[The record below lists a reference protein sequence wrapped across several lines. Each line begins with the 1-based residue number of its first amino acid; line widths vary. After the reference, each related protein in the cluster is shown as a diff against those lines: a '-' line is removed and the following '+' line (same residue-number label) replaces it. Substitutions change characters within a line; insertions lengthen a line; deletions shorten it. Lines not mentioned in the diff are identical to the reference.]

1 MTNLKVLATR
11 SIGRSSLI
19 LKKYSPEILTGVG
32 IVTGVAA
39 GVLAVR
45 ATLKVEPVIEDIR
58 INVEAVNEFKEK
70 ERAEGREY
78 SDALHARNLG
88 KMYGFGIVELTKLY
102 WPAIS
107 LGAAS
112 IACIIGAHGIM
123 KKRNAALVVAYN
135 AIEKTFAEYRD
146 RVEEKLGEAAERD
159 IQLDIRDKEVVD
171 EETGKKKVV
180 STIGHAG
187 ISPYAKFF
195 DEYSQY
201 WDRNSE
207 SNLFFLTA
215 QQNYANDRLNARG
228 HVFLNE
234 VYEALGIPH
243 TQAGA
248 VVGWV
253 LSSDGDNFIDFGIYN
268 LENEKAR
275 EFVNG
280 IEKSILLDFN
290 VDGVIYDKI

>member
-1 MTNLKVLATR
+1 MTNLKQLATR
-11 SIGRSSLI
+11 SIGRTSLI

-32 IVTGVAA
+32 IATGVAA

-45 ATLKVEPVIEDIR
+45 ATLKVEPVIEKIQEDL
-58 INVEAVNEFKEK
+58 AKVNDLQENSENLDPKVVANLK
-70 ERAEGREY
+70 GRV
-78 SDALHARNLG
+78 
-88 KMYGFGIVELTKLY
+88 YGIGLLELTKLY
-102 WPAIS
+102 WPAVS

-112 IACIIGAHGIM
+112 IGCIIGAHGIM

-135 AIEKTFAEYRD
+135 AVEKSFSEYRD
-146 RVEEKLGEAAERD
+146 RVASKLGEDEEKS
-159 IQLDIRDKEVVD
+159 IRYNVQENEVVD

-180 STIGHAG
+180 TTVGSGH

-201 WDRNSE
+201 WDRNAE
-207 SNLFFLTA
+207 YNLIFLRA

-228 HVFLNE
+228 HLFLNE
-234 VYEALGIPH
+234 VYESLGIPH

-248 VVGWV
+248 VVGWTI
-253 LSSDGDNFIDFGIYN
+253 SKDGDNFVDFGIYDISN
-268 LENEKAR
+268 DKAR

-290 VDGVIYDKI
+290 VDGVIYDKIDE

>member
-1 MTNLKVLATR
+1 MTNLKQLATR
-11 SIGRSSLI
+11 SIGRTSLI

-32 IVTGVAA
+32 IATGVAA

-45 ATLKVEPVIEDIR
+45 ATLKVEPVIEKIQEDL
-58 INVEAVNEFKEK
+58 AKVNDLQENSENLDPKVVANLK
-70 ERAEGREY
+70 GRV
-78 SDALHARNLG
+78 
-88 KMYGFGIVELTKLY
+88 YGIGLLELTKLY
-102 WPAIS
+102 WPAVS

-112 IACIIGAHGIM
+112 IGCIIGAHGIM

-135 AIEKTFAEYRD
+135 AVEKSFSEYRD
-146 RVEEKLGEAAERD
+146 RVASKLGEDEEKS
-159 IQLDIRDKEVVD
+159 IRYDVQENEVVD

-180 STIGHAG
+180 TTVGRGH

-201 WDRNSE
+201 WDRNAE
-207 SNLFFLTA
+207 YNLIFLRA

-228 HVFLNE
+228 HLFLNE
-234 VYEALGIPH
+234 VYESLGIPH

-248 VVGWV
+248 VVGWTI
-253 LSSDGDNFIDFGIYN
+253 SKDGDNFVDFGIYDISN
-268 LENEKAR
+268 DKAR

-290 VDGVIYDKI
+290 VDGVIYDKIEE

>member
-1 MTNLKVLATR
+1 MTNLKQLATR
-11 SIGRSSLI
+11 SIGRTSLI

-32 IVTGVAA
+32 IATGVAA

-45 ATLKVEPVIEDIR
+45 ATLKVEPVIEKIQEDL
-58 INVEAVNEFKEK
+58 AKVNDLQENSENLDPTVVANLK
-70 ERAEGREY
+70 GRV
-78 SDALHARNLG
+78 
-88 KMYGFGIVELTKLY
+88 YGVGLLELTKLY
-102 WPAIS
+102 WPAVS

-112 IACIIGAHGIM
+112 IGCIIGAHGIM

-135 AIEKTFAEYRD
+135 AVEKSFSEYRD
-146 RVEEKLGEAAERD
+146 RVASKLGEDEEKS
-159 IQLDIRDKEVVD
+159 IRYNVQENEVVD

-180 STIGHAG
+180 TTVGSGH

-201 WDRNSE
+201 WDRNAE
-207 SNLFFLTA
+207 YNLIFLRA

-228 HVFLNE
+228 HLFLNE
-234 VYEALGIPH
+234 VYESLGIPH

-248 VVGWV
+248 VVGWTI
-253 LSSDGDNFIDFGIYN
+253 SKDGDNFVDFGIYDISN
-268 LENEKAR
+268 DKAR

-290 VDGVIYDKI
+290 VDGVIYDKIEE

>member
-1 MTNLKVLATR
+1 MTNLKQLATR
-11 SIGRSSLI
+11 SIGRTSLI

-32 IVTGVAA
+32 IASGVAA

-45 ATLKVEPVIEDIR
+45 ATLKVEPVIEKIQEDL
-58 INVEAVNEFKEK
+58 AKVNDLQENSENLDPKVVANLK
-70 ERAEGREY
+70 GRV
-78 SDALHARNLG
+78 
-88 KMYGFGIVELTKLY
+88 YGIGLLELTKLY
-102 WPAIS
+102 WPAVS

-112 IACIIGAHGIM
+112 IGCIIGAHGIM

-135 AIEKTFAEYRD
+135 AVEKSFSEYRD
-146 RVEEKLGEAAERD
+146 RVASKLGEDEEKS
-159 IQLDIRDKEVVD
+159 IRYNVQESEVVD

-180 STIGHAG
+180 TTVGNGH

-201 WDRNSE
+201 WDRNAE
-207 SNLFFLTA
+207 YNLIFLRA

-228 HVFLNE
+228 HLFLNE
-234 VYEALGIPH
+234 VYESLGIPH

-248 VVGWV
+248 VVGWTI
-253 LSSDGDNFIDFGIYN
+253 SKDGDNFVDFGIYDISN
-268 LENEKAR
+268 DKAR

-290 VDGVIYDKI
+290 VDGVIYDKIDE

>member
-1 MTNLKVLATR
+1 MTNLKQLATR
-11 SIGRSSLI
+11 SIGRTSLI

-32 IVTGVAA
+32 IATGVAA

-45 ATLKVEPVIEDIR
+45 ATLKVEPVIEKIQEDL
-58 INVEAVNEFKEK
+58 AKVNDLQENSENLDPKVVANLK
-70 ERAEGREY
+70 GRV
-78 SDALHARNLG
+78 
-88 KMYGFGIVELTKLY
+88 YGIGLLELTKLY
-102 WPAIS
+102 WPAVS

-112 IACIIGAHGIM
+112 IGCIIGAHGIM

-135 AIEKTFAEYRD
+135 AVEKSFSEYRD
-146 RVEEKLGEAAERD
+146 RVASKLGEDEEKS
-159 IQLDIRDKEVVD
+159 IRYDVQENEVVD

-180 STIGHAG
+180 TTVGSGH

-201 WDRNSE
+201 WDRNAE
-207 SNLFFLTA
+207 YNLIFLRA

-228 HVFLNE
+228 HLFLNE
-234 VYEALGIPH
+234 VYESLGIPH

-248 VVGWV
+248 VVGWTI
-253 LSSDGDNFIDFGIYN
+253 SKDGDNFVDFGIYDISN
-268 LENEKAR
+268 DKAR

-290 VDGVIYDKI
+290 VDGVIYDKIDE

>member
-1 MTNLKVLATR
+1 MTNIKTLATR
-11 SIGRSSLI
+11 SIGRTGLI

-32 IVTGVAA
+32 IATGVAA
-39 GVLAVR
+39 GVMAVK
-45 ATLKVEPVIEDIR
+45 ATLNVEPVLDNLKE
-58 INVEAVNEFKEK
+58 NLEKVEHLKENSENFDPK
-70 ERAEGREY
+70 LEASLKGRVY
-78 SDALHARNLG
+78 G
-88 KMYGFGIVELTKLY
+88 KGVVELTKLY

-112 IACIIGAHGIM
+112 ITCIIGAHGIM

-135 AIEKTFAEYRD
+135 ALEKTFVEYRE
-146 RVEEKLGEAAERD
+146 RVSEKLGEEAES
-159 IQLDIRDKEVVD
+159 DIRRGFQEEEIVD
-171 EETGKKKVV
+171 EDSGKKKVV
-180 STIGHAG
+180 TKVDPMGVSQ
-187 ISPYAKFF
+187 YARFF
-195 DEYSQY
+195 DELSQY
-201 WDRNSE
+201 WDKNSE
-207 SNLFFLTA
+207 YNLLFLRA
-215 QQNYANDRLNARG
+215 QQQYANDRLQARG
-228 HVFLNE
+228 HLFLNE

-253 LSSDGDNFIDFGIYN
+253 ISKDGDNFVDFGIYD

-280 IEKSILLDFN
+280 VERAILLDFN

>member
-11 SIGRSSLI
+11 SIGRTGLI

-32 IVTGVAA
+32 IATGVAA

-45 ATLKVEPVIEDIR
+45 ATLKVEPVIEK
-58 INVEAVNEFKEK
+58 INEDLETVKLLKEESEKFDPKLEAQLKG
-70 ERAEGREY
+70 RA
-78 SDALHARNLG
+78 
-88 KMYGFGIVELTKLY
+88 YGVGIVELTKIY

-112 IACIIGAHGIM
+112 IACIVGAHGIM

-180 STIGHAG
+180 STIGNAG

-207 SNLFFLTA
+207 SNLFFLRA
-215 QQNYANDRLNARG
+215 QQNYANDRLNSRG
-228 HVFLNE
+228 HLFLNE

-253 LSSDGDNFIDFGIYN
+253 LSSDGDNFVDFGIYD

>member
-1 MTNLKVLATR
+1 MTNLKQLATR
-11 SIGRSSLI
+11 SIGRTSLI

-32 IVTGVAA
+32 IATGVAA

-45 ATLKVEPVIEDIR
+45 ATLKVEPVIEKIQEDL
-58 INVEAVNEFKEK
+58 AKVNDLQENSENLDPKVVANLK
-70 ERAEGREY
+70 GRV
-78 SDALHARNLG
+78 
-88 KMYGFGIVELTKLY
+88 YGIGLLELTKLY
-102 WPAIS
+102 WPAVS

-112 IACIIGAHGIM
+112 IGCIIGAHGIM

-135 AIEKTFAEYRD
+135 AVEKSFSEYRD
-146 RVEEKLGEAAERD
+146 RVASKLGEDEEKS
-159 IQLDIRDKEVVD
+159 IRYDVQENEVVD

-180 STIGHAG
+180 TTVGRGH

-195 DEYSQY
+195 DEFSQY
-201 WDRNSE
+201 WDRNAE
-207 SNLFFLTA
+207 YNLIFLRA

-228 HVFLNE
+228 HLFLNE
-234 VYEALGIPH
+234 VYESLGIPH

-248 VVGWV
+248 VVGWTI
-253 LSSDGDNFIDFGIYN
+253 SKDGDNFVDFGIYDISN
-268 LENEKAR
+268 DKAR

-290 VDGVIYDKI
+290 VDGVIYDKIDE